1 MTRHARVGAGQSGK
15 RRFFDR
21 SVTITA
27 VDPVIANVMFVT
39 EWHWLIQRNIDIGGI
54 RRPINF
60 GSRPARGA
68 NKGDGAENDHPGMSI
83 RARRKELGHD
93 ELCFYLAKRNRA

>member
-21 SVTITA
+21 SVTRTA

-39 EWHWLIQRNIDIGGI
+39 ERYRLIQRNFDIGGV

-60 GSRPARGA
+60 GSRPARCA
-68 NKGDGAENDHPGMSI
+68 NKGDGPENDHPGMSI

-93 ELCFYLAKRNRA
+93 RLRFYFAKGNRA